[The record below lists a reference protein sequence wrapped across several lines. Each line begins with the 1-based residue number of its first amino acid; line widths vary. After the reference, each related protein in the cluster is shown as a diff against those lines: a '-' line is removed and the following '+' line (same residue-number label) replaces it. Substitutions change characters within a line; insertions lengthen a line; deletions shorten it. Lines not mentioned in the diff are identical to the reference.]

1 MVLSG
6 EIEVLATIADD
17 EDEGAQDYD
26 GYDEGN
32 DEYAGGVASAVHNNS
47 SSNVG
52 LDDIEEQQQRNQMAV
67 AAAAMIKNASA
78 NPFAQNIPS
87 NMGHILSAAR
97 ASQPMIAS
105 GSPTSVSF
113 ENPAMASLYEP
124 TTHIQ
129 QQQQQQF
136 PFLAQLSQEVSSM
149 DKWNQQQQ
157 QQMYSLQSQQQQQQQ
172 QQQRNLFNAPP
183 AQQLTPPPSAT
194 ATAFADP
201 LFFANLQRQQQQLSS
216 MGHMYGSPIE
226 GDDASSIGSVHSI
239 GGGRQR
245 RGSSSN
251 GSNGYLTPPPGP
263 GNYDLAS
270 VMGDVVG
277 RRASSG
283 STGGAGGLHI
293 NTGWRNSADMD
304 GMVNLMKQQQQP
316 ISVGGGGSGGFMS
329 MMF

>member
-1 MVLSG
+1 M
-6 EIEVLATIADD
+6 
-17 EDEGAQDYD
+17 
-26 GYDEGN
+26 
-32 DEYAGGVASAVHNNS
+32 HNS
-47 SSNVG
+47 G
-52 LDDIEEQQQRNQMAV
+52 LDDIEEQQQQQRTQRAV

-87 NMGHILSAAR
+87 SMGHILSAR

-124 TTHIQ
+124 ATHIQ

-136 PFLAQLSQEVSSM
+136 PFLHQLSQEVSSM
-149 DKWNQQQQ
+149 DKWNQQ

-172 QQQRNLFNAPP
+172 QQRNLFNAPP
-183 AQQLTPPPSAT
+183 TSAQLTPPPSAT
-194 ATAFADP
+194 TTAFSDP

-251 GSNGYLTPPPGP
+251 GSNGYVTPPPASAG
-263 GNYDLAS
+263 GFDLVS

-283 STGGAGGLHI
+283 NAGGLHI

-304 GMVNLMKQQQQP
+304 EIVGVAGLNLMKQHQQQQQP
-316 ISVGGGGSGGFMS
+316 ISVGGGGGGGFMS